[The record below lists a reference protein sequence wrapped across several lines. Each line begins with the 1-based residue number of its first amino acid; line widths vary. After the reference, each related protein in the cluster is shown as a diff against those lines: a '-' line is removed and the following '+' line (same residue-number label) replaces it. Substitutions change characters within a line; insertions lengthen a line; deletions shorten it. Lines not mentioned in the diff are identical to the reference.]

1 MEACALDKDVTQLV
15 RGDTTM
21 VDERGAGLSASQ
33 RARIGLA
40 RALYVDADIYVLD
53 DPLAAVDL
61 LVPVTWTFIP
71 AGHVPTRIQLEV
83 VYCYR
88 VAYLIAGQVARR
100 LFRQC
105 VVDLLRHKIRVV
117 ATHQLDYLQHAD
129 QILVLD
135 EVYSLWNSI

>member
-61 LVPVTWTFIP
+61 LVPVT
-71 AGHVPTRIQLEV
+71 
-83 VYCYR
+83 
-88 VAYLIAGQVARR
+88 
-100 LFRQC
+100 
-105 VVDLLRHKIRVV
+105 
-117 ATHQLDYLQHAD
+117 
-129 QILVLD
+129 
-135 EVYSLWNSI
+135 